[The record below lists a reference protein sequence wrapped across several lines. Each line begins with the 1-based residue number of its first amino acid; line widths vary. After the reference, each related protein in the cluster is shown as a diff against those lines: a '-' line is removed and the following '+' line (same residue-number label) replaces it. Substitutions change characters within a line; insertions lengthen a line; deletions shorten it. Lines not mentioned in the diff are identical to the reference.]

1 MSFDEGIE
9 KGQIPRKASLIFTF
23 LTFGIILG
31 MVILYY
37 NSTVAY
43 WQDVSFQRQQEISAL
58 VKELSTAKEELTKVH
73 ANLSLRQEELSIKEK
88 ELEAVKRELVTKKL
102 LALPPGMD
110 EHYSEIRREYF
121 DKFRYSYWDV
131 ISFYAMM
138 VLHDTGQIP
147 IGSWR
152 EMPSPSRKGDIENG
166 GKFKTKFGIEA
177 SKLSAEK
184 LREII
189 REIPGYEDLT
199 GREKIP
205 RYREAVRERNAEAFN
220 NYVTNNITYLE
231 ESDYPRFPLET
242 LAYGMGDCEDKAMLL
257 AALLE
262 TGGYEAGLLLI
273 YDAENKFFHQALA
286 VRDENEW
293 ARVKFK
299 FKGYEA
305 MGRTWIILDPTWKTE
320 FGELPEWTNYYKIPG
335 GIEIPPYKYVFLPV
349 DADKLKYR

>member
-9 KGQIPRKASLIFTF
+9 KEKIPRKASLIFTL

-37 NSTVAY
+37 NSTAAY
-43 WQDVSFQRQQEISAL
+43 WRDVSFQRQQEISAL
-58 VKELSTAKEELTKVH
+58 VKELSTAREELTKVH

-88 ELEAVKRELVTKKL
+88 ELEAVRKELATKKL
-102 LALPPGMD
+102 LVLPPGMD
-110 EHYSEIRREYF
+110 EHYSEIRRQYF

-131 ISFYAMM
+131 VSFYAMM
-138 VLHDTGQIP
+138 VLHDTGQ
-147 IGSWR
+147 R
-152 EMPSPSRKGDIENG
+152 EIKNG
-166 GKFKTKFGIEA
+166 GKFKANA

-184 LREII
+184 LREIV
-189 REIPGYEDLT
+189 REIPGYENLT
-199 GREKIP
+199 GKEKIP
-205 RYREAVRERNAEAFN
+205 RYGEAVRERNAKAFN
-220 NYVTNNITYLE
+220 SYVINNVTYLE

-257 AALLE
+257 
-262 TGGYEAGLLLI
+262 I

-293 ARVKFK
+293 AKAKFK
-299 FKGYEA
+299 FKGYET

-320 FGELPEWTNYYKIPG
+320 FGELPGWTDYYKTPSG
-335 GIEIPPYKYVFLPV
+335 VEIPQYKYVFLPV
-349 DADKLKYR
+349 DAGKLAEVLSLK

>member
-1 MSFDEGIE
+1 MGQFDGGIE
-9 KGQIPRKASLIFTF
+9 KERVPRKASLIFIF
-23 LTFGIILG
+23 LTFGMILG

-37 NSTVAY
+37 SSTAAY
-43 WQDVSFQRQQEISAL
+43 WKDVSFQRQQEISAL
-58 VKELSTAKEELTKVH
+58 VKELSTAREELVKVH

-88 ELEAVKRELVTKKL
+88 ELEAVKKELVTKKL

-110 EHYSEIRREYF
+110 EHYSEIRRQYF

-138 VLHDTGQIP
+138 VLHDTGQ
-147 IGSWR
+147 R
-152 EMPSPSRKGDIENG
+152 EIENG
-166 GKFKTKFGIEA
+166 GKFKAGA
-177 SKLSAEK
+177 SELSAEK
-184 LREII
+184 LREIVNTV
-189 REIPGYEDLT
+189 PNYENLT
-199 GREKIP
+199 GKEKIP
-205 RYREAVRERNAEAFN
+205 RYREAVRERNAKVFN
-220 NYVTNNITYLE
+220 GYVINAITYLE

-262 TGGYEAGLLLI
+262 IEGYEAGMLLI

-299 FKGYEA
+299 FKGYET
-305 MGRTWIILDPTWKTE
+305 MGRSWIILDPTWKTE
-320 FGELPEWTNYYKIPG
+320 FGELPEWTNYYKTPS
-335 GIEIPPYKYVFLPV
+335 GIEIPAYKYVFLPV
-349 DADKLKYR
+349 DKDKLKEVLLLRRVT

>member
-1 MSFDEGIE
+1 MRAVERE
-9 KGQIPRKASLIFTF
+9 KIPRKASLIFTL

-37 NSTVAY
+37 NSTAAY
-43 WQDVSFQRQQEISAL
+43 WRDVSVQRQQEISAL
-58 VKELSTAKEELTKVH
+58 VKELSTAREELTKVH

-88 ELEAVKRELVTKKL
+88 ELEAVKRELATKKL
-102 LALPPGMD
+102 LVLPPGMD
-110 EHYSEIRREYF
+110 EHYSEIRRQYF

-131 ISFYAMM
+131 VSFYAMM
-138 VLHDTGQIP
+138 VLHDTGQ
-147 IGSWR
+147 R
-152 EMPSPSRKGDIENG
+152 EIKNG
-166 GKFKTKFGIEA
+166 GKFKANA

-189 REIPGYEDLT
+189 REIPGYESLA

-205 RYREAVRERNAEAFN
+205 RYREAVRERNARMFN
-220 NYVTNNITYLE
+220 SYVINNITYLE

-262 TGGYEAGLLLI
+262 IEGYEAGMLLI
-273 YDAENKFFHQALA
+273 YDAENKFFHQALV

-293 ARVKFK
+293 AKAKFK
-299 FKGYEA
+299 FKGYEI

-320 FGELPEWTNYYKIPG
+320 FGELPGWTDYYKTPSG
-335 GIEIPPYKYVFLPV
+335 VEIPQYKYVFLPV
-349 DADKLKYR
+349 DAEKLAEVLSLK